1 MKVLFVLLHPFGSD
15 NKAVEVI
22 PDEVIDENPCDF
34 VVKPL
39 FTLFIDIH
47 QIIMGLNEQSDGFF
61 VDIAVKFILD
71 HVLVKVEPFQGA
83 N

>member
-1 MKVLFVLLHPFGSD
+1 MKVLFLLLHPFGSN

-22 PDEVIDENPCDF
+22 PDEVIDKDPCDF

-39 FTLFIDIH
+39 FALFIDIH
-47 QIIMGLNEQSDGFF
+47 QIIMRLNQQSYGFF
-61 VDIAVKFILD
+61 VDIAVKLVLD
-71 HVLVKVEPFQGA
+71 HVLVKVESFQGA